1 MYSASVTRHT
11 LVTVVLVPALAALL
25 ATSLYGGS
33 TPTATATAALPQLP
47 EVVVT
52 AQRLPA

>member
-11 LVTVVLVPALAALL
+11 LVTIVLVPALAALL
-25 ATSLYGGS
+25 ATGPYGGS
-33 TPTATATAALPQLP
+33 TPTATATATLPQLP

-52 AQRLPA
+52 APRLPA

>member
-1 MYSASVTRHT
+1 MNTASDTRHI

-25 ATSLYGGS
+25 AAGLYAGS
-33 TPTATATAALPQLP
+33 TSTAPATAALPKLP

-52 AQRLPA
+52 APRLPA

>member
-1 MYSASVTRHT
+1 MYSASVTRHA

>member
-11 LVTVVLVPALAALL
+11 LVTVILVPALAASL
-25 ATSLYGGS
+25 AAGLYGGS
-33 TPTATATAALPQLP
+33 APAATAGAALPQLP

-52 AQRLPA
+52 APRLPA